1 MQIPLAILKNNS
13 IIGPMDDL
21 TLSPKENELKAFSEL
36 FQKSCIVGKWS
47 PDPQMDRK
55 LSKFLF
61 SYFTIN
67 C

>member
-1 MQIPLAILKNNS
+1 
-13 IIGPMDDL
+13 MDDL